1 MSTNAFPAR
10 SEADWRAAAEAALKG
25 GAFDKLVSITADGLR
40 LGPLHAGREG
50 PRALRGQD
58 GGWKA
63 ICRVDHPSA
72 DDFAAA
78 ALEDLGN
85 GADGLD
91 VVFAGSG
98 GAYGFGLAR
107 TDAASLHRAFEGVRF
122 DAGARFN
129 LDLGDFGQAT
139 AFAALIEQVGSDPS
153 GVDVAFGLDPL
164 SAQARAGAPS
174 TEMAALRAIVV
185 ELGSR
190 GFRGPFVAADARAVH
205 DAGGTP
211 AQELAFALSAGLAY
225 LRVLETPEAIEFRLA
240 ADADQFATLAK
251 FRAMRLLW
259 ARVLSAC
266 GAQAAPARL
275 HAVSAW
281 RMMTVAEP
289 FVNVMRAALAA
300 FAAGLGGADSVTLL
314 PFSQAIGLPDAFARR
329 LARNTQLIELR
340 EARLGFVADPA
351 AGAGGFEA
359 MTEGLCEQAWAL
371 FQSFEAAG
379 GLAVALERGLV
390 QDAVETAAAALK
402 RDVARGKT
410 LLTGVSA
417 HPHLD
422 ADRVAVLPDSAK
434 YSAPAAG
441 GLASL
446 RLSEPFERLREKAKS
461 TPKMFL
467 AAIGPLSAH
476 TQRVSFAREFFE
488 AGGVATIAGAGATS
502 AAAVAAEFAASGA
515 GIACLC
521 GADDAYATHAETFAA
536 ALKTAG
542 ARVCML
548 AGRPGEREAAWRAAG
563 VDGFIYAGADR
574 VATLEE
580 LLARLAG

>member
-1 MSTNAFPAR
+1 LTTNTFPGR
-10 SEADWRAAAEAALKG
+10 SEADWRAAAETALRG
-25 GAFDKLVSITADGLR
+25 GAFDKLVSITADGVR
-40 LGPLHAGREG
+40 LGPLHAGADG
-50 PRALRGQD
+50 PRAVRGQA
-58 GGWKA
+58 GAWKA
-63 ICRVDHPSA
+63 LSRVDHPGA

-78 ALEDLGN
+78 AREDLEN

-91 VVFAGSG
+91 IVFAGAA

-107 TDAASLHRAFEGVRF
+107 TDAEGLHRAFDGIRF
-122 DAGARFN
+122 DGGLRFN
-129 LDLGDFGQAT
+129 LDIGAFAQAT
-139 AFAALIEQVGSDPS
+139 AFAALIEREGVDAA

-164 SAQARAGAPS
+164 GAHARTGAVGEVSAVAPVV
-174 TEMAALRAIVV
+174 TELR
-185 ELGSR
+185 GR

-211 AQELAFALSAGLAY
+211 AQELAFALAAGVAY
-225 LRVLETPEAIEFRLA
+225 LRALETPEAIEFRLA

-259 ARVLSAC
+259 ARVLSAS
-266 GAQAAPARL
+266 GVDAAPARL

-289 FVNVMRAALAA
+289 YVNVMRAALAA

-314 PFSQAIGLPDAFARR
+314 PFSQAVGLPDAFARR

-351 AGAGGFEA
+351 AGVGGFEA
-359 MTEGLCEQAWAL
+359 MTEALCEKAWAL
-371 FQSFEAAG
+371 FQSCEAAG
-379 GLAVALERGLV
+379 GLAAALERGIV
-390 QDAVETAAAALK
+390 QDAVKTAAEALK

-422 ADRVAVLPDSAK
+422 SDRVAVLPDAAK
-434 YSAPAAG
+434 PFAPAEGA
-441 GLASL
+441 LAPL
-446 RLSEPFERLREKAKS
+446 RLSEPFERLREAAKS
-461 TPKMFL
+461 APKMFL
-467 AAIGPLSAH
+467 AAMGPLSAH
-476 TQRVSFAREFFE
+476 TQRLGFAREFFE
-488 AGGVATIAGAGATS
+488 AGGITTVAGAGATS
-502 AAAVAAEFAASGA
+502 AAVLAAEFAGSGA

-521 GADDAYATHAETFAA
+521 GTDDAYAKDAEAFAG

-542 ARVCML
+542 ARAVML
-548 AGRPGEREAAWRAAG
+548 AGRVGEREAALRAAG
-563 VDGFIYAGADR
+563 VDGFIHAGADR
-574 VATLEE
+574 IATLEE
-580 LLARLAG
+580 MLRRI

>member
-1 MSTNAFPAR
+1 LTTNTFPGR
-10 SEADWRAAAEAALKG
+10 SEADWRAAAEAALRG
-25 GAFDKLVSITADGLR
+25 GAFDKLVSITADGVR
-40 LGPLHAGREG
+40 LGPLHAGAVG
-50 PRALRGQD
+50 PRALRGEA
-58 GGWKA
+58 GA
-63 ICRVDHPSA
+63 LEALSRVDHPGA

-78 ALEDLGN
+78 AREEVEN

-91 VVFAGSG
+91 IVFAGAA

-107 TDAASLHRAFEGVRF
+107 TDSEGLHRALDGIRF
-122 DAGARFN
+122 DGSLRFN
-129 LDLGDFGQAT
+129 LDIGAFAQAT
-139 AFAALIEQVGSDPS
+139 AFAALIERDAAL
-153 GVDVAFGLDPL
+153 VDVAFGLDPL
-164 SAQARAGAPS
+164 GAQARAGAAAEMSAVVPVV
-174 TEMAALRAIVV
+174 TELR
-185 ELGSR
+185 GR

-211 AQELAFALSAGLAY
+211 AQELAFALGAAVAY
-225 LRVLETPEAIEFRLA
+225 LRALETPEAIEFRLA

-259 ARVLSAC
+259 ARVLSAS
-266 GAQAAPARL
+266 GVDAAPARL
-275 HAVSAW
+275 HGVSAW

-289 FVNVMRAALAA
+289 YVNVMRAALAA

-351 AGAGGFEA
+351 AGAGGSEA
-359 MTEGLCEQAWAL
+359 MTEGLCEKAWAL

-379 GLAVALERGLV
+379 GLAAALERGIV
-390 QDAVETAAAALK
+390 QNAVKTAAETLK

-422 ADRVAVLPDSAK
+422 ADRVAVLPDAAK
-434 YSAPAAG
+434 PAAPAEGA
-441 GLASL
+441 LAPL
-446 RLSEPFERLREKAKS
+446 RLSEPFERLRAEAKS
-461 TPKMFL
+461 APKMFL
-467 AAIGPLSAH
+467 AAMGPLSAH
-476 TQRVSFAREFFE
+476 TQRLGFAREFFE
-488 AGGVATIAGAGATS
+488 AGGIKTVVGAGAAS
-502 AAAVAAEFAASGA
+502 AAELAAEFAGSGA

-521 GADDAYATHAETFAA
+521 GTDDAYAGDAEAFAG

-542 ARVCML
+542 ARAVML
-548 AGRPGEREAAWRAAG
+548 AGRAGEREAAWRAAG

-574 VATLEE
+574 IATLEE
-580 LLARLAG
+580 LLRRI

>member
-1 MSTNAFPAR
+1 MTNAFPAR
-10 SEADWRAAAEAALKG
+10 SETDWRAAAEAALKG
-25 GAFDKLVSITADGLR
+25 GAFDKLVSVTADGVR

-50 PRALRGQD
+50 PRALRGQE
-58 GGWKA
+58 GAWKA
-63 ICRVDHPSA
+63 LCRVDHPSP

-78 ALEDLGN
+78 AREDLEN

-91 VVFAGSG
+91 LVFAGAG

-107 TDAASLHRAFEGVRF
+107 TDAEGLHRAFDGIRF
-122 DAGARFN
+122 DGGARFN
-129 LDLGDFGQAT
+129 LDIGEFSPAT
-139 AFAALIEQVGSDPS
+139 AFAALIERS
-153 GVDVAFGLDPL
+153 GADVSHVDVAFGLDPL
-164 SAQARAGAPS
+164 SARAGAAS
-174 TEMAALRAIVV
+174 AEMSGLAKNVAELR
-185 ELGSR
+185 GR
-190 GFRGPFVAADARAVH
+190 GFEGPFAAADARSVH

-211 AQELAFALSAGLAY
+211 AQELAFALAAGVAY
-225 LRVLETPEAIEFRLA
+225 LRALETPAAIEFRLA
-240 ADADQFATLAK
+240 ADADAVATLAK

-259 ARVLSAC
+259 GRVLSAC
-266 GAQAAPARL
+266 GIEASPARV

-289 FVNVMRAALAA
+289 YVNVMRAALAA

-359 MTEGLCEQAWAL
+359 MTDGLCEKAWAL

-379 GLAVALERGLV
+379 GLAAALERGIV
-390 QDAVETAAAALK
+390 QDAVKTAAEALK
-402 RDVARGKT
+402 RDVARGRT

-422 ADRVAVLPDSAK
+422 ADRVAVLPDVAK
-434 YSAPAAG
+434 TYTATEGALAP
-441 GLASL
+441 L
-446 RLSEPFERLREKAKS
+446 RLSEPFERLREAAKS
-461 TPKMFL
+461 APKMFL
-467 AAIGPLSAH
+467 AAMGPLSAH
-476 TQRVSFAREFFE
+476 TQRLGFAREFFE
-488 AGGVATIAGAGATS
+488 AGGLATVVGVGATS
-502 AAAVAAEFAASGA
+502 AVALAAEFSGSEA

-521 GADDAYATHAETFAA
+521 GTDDAYSADAEAFAA

-542 ARVCML
+542 ARVVML
-548 AGRPGEREAAWRAAG
+548 AGRPGEHEAAWRAAG
-563 VDGFIYAGADR
+563 VDGFIYAGGDR
-574 VATLEE
+574 IATLED
-580 LLARLAG
+580 LLRRLSG